1 MLRLV
6 LDLDHT
12 IVHSVEEDR
21 LTAEEQQQLP
31 ALQAEQA
38 ALPQEQRTLFHL
50 KSLPMHIKFRPGAF
64 EFVQAAAQFF
74 ELWIFTNGCR
84 YSHPESSHHA
94 AQLSPSVHYT
104 CLLLEAQ
111 KESVTSRSQC
121 ISALQQTQM
130 PHMEHACTGL

>member
-1 MLRLV
+1 MQLLHLMLYNKSCILHQPYAQIHYPGGCCRGQVLQLV

-12 IVHSVEEDR
+12 IVHSVDEDR

-38 ALPQEQRTLFHL
+38 VLPQEQQTLFDL
-50 KSLPMHIKFRPGAF
+50 EAMRMHIKFRPGAF

-84 YSHPESSHHA
+84 YSHPE
-94 AQLSPSVHYT
+94 
-104 CLLLEAQ
+104 
-111 KESVTSRSQC
+111 
-121 ISALQQTQM
+121 
-130 PHMEHACTGL
+130 